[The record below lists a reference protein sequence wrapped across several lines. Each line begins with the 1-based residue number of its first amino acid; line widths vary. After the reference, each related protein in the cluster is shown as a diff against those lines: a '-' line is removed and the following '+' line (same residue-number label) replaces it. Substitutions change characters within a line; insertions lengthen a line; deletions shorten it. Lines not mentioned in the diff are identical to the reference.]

1 MRRNLF
7 NNDWNVCKGA
17 GTALES
23 VTAQKPQEV
32 SVTIPHDAMIL
43 NKRQEELPYGNCVGY
58 FPYETVHYTK
68 TFQLEKANCV
78 YLEFEG
84 VYMNCSVFVND
95 CLAGQHINGYT
106 PFLLDISPFVRIG
119 ENNLKVIVRNGVPSS
134 RWYTGTGIYR
144 DVNLYQ
150 GGQIHIAPD
159 GVRLTTLQAE
169 QDLAVIRIE
178 TDIRSVTQAVTD
190 VKVRH
195 EIMNDKG
202 EVVAQ
207 TEYPVTMLPA

>member
-68 TFQLEKANCV
+68 TF
-78 YLEFEG
+78 
-84 VYMNCSVFVND
+84 
-95 CLAGQHINGYT
+95 
-106 PFLLDISPFVRIG
+106 
-119 ENNLKVIVRNGVPSS
+119 
-134 RWYTGTGIYR
+134 
-144 DVNLYQ
+144 
-150 GGQIHIAPD
+150 
-159 GVRLTTLQAE
+159 
-169 QDLAVIRIE
+169 
-178 TDIRSVTQAVTD
+178 
-190 VKVRH
+190 
-195 EIMNDKG
+195 
-202 EVVAQ
+202 
-207 TEYPVTMLPA
+207 